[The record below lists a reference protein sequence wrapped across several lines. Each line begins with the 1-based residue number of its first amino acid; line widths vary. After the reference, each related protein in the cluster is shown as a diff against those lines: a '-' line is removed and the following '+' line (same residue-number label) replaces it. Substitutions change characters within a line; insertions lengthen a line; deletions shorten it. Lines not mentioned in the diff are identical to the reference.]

1 MFGSFPR
8 ALRSPL
14 GVVFAGGVIL
24 SAPVLAT
31 HSWGGAHWSRTGTL
45 TIRVGDA
52 VGPAWDSYLRAASSD
67 WSAPVILDLVVTTS
81 NVAPS
86 TCKPV
91 YGRATA
97 CSYGYGKTGWLGL
110 GQIWTSGKHIV
121 QATAKVNNTYFS
133 LARYNT
139 PSWRRYVMC
148 QELGHVLGLSHQ
160 DENQTNLNL
169 GSCMDYTSDPTGT
182 LGTNGTL
189 GNLKPN
195 THDYKQINLAH
206 GHLDGSQ
213 LSTTK
218 LSASTSGA
226 QVGGSERLN
235 RGIGPMRSSWGRA
248 VARDAGGRPRV
259 FVRDLGGGVEVLT
272 FVIWAEE
279 ATPEQTGEHSH

>member
-1 MFGSFPR
+1 MPR
-8 ALRSPL
+8 RLGKSLRSPL
-14 GVVFAGGVIL
+14 VLFGGAIIL
-24 SAPVLAT
+24 SAPLLAS
-31 HSWGGAHWSRTGTL
+31 HSWDGAHWARTGTL
-45 TIRVGDA
+45 YIRLGDS
-52 VGPAWDSYLRAASSD
+52 VGPAWDTYLRAAAKD
-67 WSAPVILDLVVTTS
+67 WSAPAILDLVVTS
-81 NVAPS
+81 SSVAPS

-110 GQIWTSGKHIV
+110 GTIWTSGNHIV
-121 QATAKVNNTYFS
+121 QATAKVNNTYFA

-148 QELGHVLGLSHQ
+148 QELGHVLGLAHQ
-160 DENQTNLNL
+160 DENSANLNL

-206 GHLDGSQ
+206 GHLDSTQ

-218 LSASTSGA
+218 LSTSTTAAPAGER
-226 QVGGSERLN
+226 ERLN
-235 RGIGPMRSSWGRA
+235 RGLGLTRSSWGRA
-248 VARDAGGRPRV
+248 VARDARGRGRV
-259 FVRDLGGGVEVLT
+259 FVRDLGGGVEALT
-272 FVIWAEE
+272 FVIWSDE
-279 ATPEQTGEHSH
+279 ATPEQTGGHSH